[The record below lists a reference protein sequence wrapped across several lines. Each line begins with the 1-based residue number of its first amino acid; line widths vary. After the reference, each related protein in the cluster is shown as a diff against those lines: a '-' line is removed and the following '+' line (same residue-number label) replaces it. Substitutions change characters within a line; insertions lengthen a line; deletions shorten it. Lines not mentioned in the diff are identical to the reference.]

1 MTNPQKT
8 QYWRKYA
15 TLNAKLERVA
25 YYIILKAFKQC
36 MDDVIA
42 SIEQRGAQETL
53 NLLDA
58 VIQKRVINQAYQ
70 DVYYQVGTK
79 AKDWTDQDVK
89 TRFQG
94 KKEED
99 RRPMRI
105 PNFKPP
111 KPETITPRM
120 GVGFFNPAWLAR
132 LKQIVNGLDVAE
144 RVTSVTDT
152 FRSRIKKSLSESL
165 QQFVSFKKIVAKLRR
180 DTGGMYSVRQAQ
192 VIARTEVTHITN
204 IAAEQSAN
212 ETGLKLMKM
221 WISTKD
227 DRTRD
232 SHVKMGYSKIIK
244 EDELFIVGP
253 LKKKMKY
260 PGDPAGG
267 LPEIINC
274 RCICAYVPA
283 DDYQDFEDERTRE
296 RENAPAIAARFD
308 DFLETLKPG
317 DL

>member
-1 MTNPQKT
+1 MTNPEKN

-15 TLNAKLERVA
+15 ALNAKLERVA

-70 DVYYQVGTK
+70 DLYYQVGVK

-89 TRFQG
+89 NRFPG
-94 KKEED
+94 KKED
-99 RRPMRI
+99 RRPIQI

-152 FRSRIKKSLSESL
+152 LKARIKKSLSESL
-165 QQFVSFKKIVAKLRR
+165 QQFVSPKKIVAKLRK
-180 DTGGMYSVRQAQ
+180 DVGGIFSRQRAEM
-192 VIARTEVTHITN
+192 IARTEVTHVTN
-204 IAAEQSAN
+204 VAAEQSAV
-212 ETGLKLMKM
+212 ETGLELKKI
-221 WISTKD
+221 WIHTQDS
-227 DRTRD
+227 RTRD
-232 SHVKMGYSKIIK
+232 AHRNVSSKPIDSK
-244 EDELFIVGP
+244 GKFLVGGFMMD
-253 LKKKMKY
+253 K
-260 PGDPAGG
+260 PGDPAAPIR
-267 LPEIINC
+267 LTINC
-274 RCICAYVPA
+274 RCIVAYIPA
-283 DDYQDFEDERTRE
+283 DDTEG
-296 RENAPAIAARFD
+296 FD
-308 DFLETLKPG
+308 
-317 DL
+317 

>member
-1 MTNPQKT
+1 MTNPQKN

-15 TLNAKLERVA
+15 SLNAKLERVA

-70 DVYYQVGTK
+70 DLYYRVGIK

-89 TRFQG
+89 TRFPG

-111 KPETITPRM
+111 EPETITPRM

-152 FRSRIKKSLSESL
+152 LKARIKKSLSESL
-165 QQFVSFKKIVAKLRR
+165 QELVSPRKIVAKLRK
-180 DTGGMYSVRQAQ
+180 DVGGIFSRQRAEM
-192 VIARTEVTHITN
+192 IARTEVTHVTN
-204 IAAEQSAN
+204 VAAEQSAV
-212 ETGLKLMKM
+212 ETGLKLKKG
-221 WISTKD
+221 WIHTLDSK
-227 DRTRD
+227 TRD
-232 SHVKMGYSKIIK
+232 SHRNVSPKLIDN
-244 EDELFIVGP
+244 DEKFRVGSS
-253 LKKKMKY
+253 LMKY

-267 LPEIINC
+267 LKEIIHC
-274 RCICAYVPA
+274 RCVVYYVPS
-283 DDYQDFEDERTRE
+283 DDTEG
-296 RENAPAIAARFD
+296 FD
-308 DFLETLKPG
+308 
-317 DL
+317 